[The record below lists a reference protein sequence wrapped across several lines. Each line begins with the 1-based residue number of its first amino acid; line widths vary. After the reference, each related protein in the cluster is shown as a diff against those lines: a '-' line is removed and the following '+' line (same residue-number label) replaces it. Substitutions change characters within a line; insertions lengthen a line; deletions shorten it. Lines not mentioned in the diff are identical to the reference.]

1 MASRAHRRPAQ
12 PGRLPR
18 RVPSLIS
25 CPETDGPMN
34 LDADR
39 PEPMP
44 GAHRAAGRLL
54 AAATVACLVG
64 AGLLL
69 WARSGEAIFSDLV
82 LSALAWC
89 F

>member
-1 MASRAHRRPAQ
+1 
-12 PGRLPR
+12 
-18 RVPSLIS
+18 
-25 CPETDGPMN
+25 MN

-39 PEPMP
+39 SEAMP
-44 GAHRAAGRLL
+44 SGTRGAGLLL
-54 AAATVACLVG
+54 AAAAVACLVG

-69 WARSGEAIFSDLV
+69 WARSGDAIFSDLV